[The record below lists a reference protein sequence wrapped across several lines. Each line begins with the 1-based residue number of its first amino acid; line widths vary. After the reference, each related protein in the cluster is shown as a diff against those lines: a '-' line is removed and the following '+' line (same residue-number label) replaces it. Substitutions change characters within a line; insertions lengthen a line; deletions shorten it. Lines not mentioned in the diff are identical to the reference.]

1 MKKKVVLLIILIVSL
16 LGVISE
22 AKENNRIQNIN
33 NLREINISK
42 TKSFFNY
49 RYLNNSSFKS
59 SLTSTKET
67 VNLGEEFEVSF
78 NISNFENIEKGLIA
92 LGGQIEYDE
101 NLLEIVDINETDSN
115 WNKHTINDENFKFV
129 TDSEEFITED
139 GIVFKIKFRV
149 KESVSELAQTSIF
162 IKNVVASN
170 GIEDIPSNDAEIK
183 ISIENKSIF
192 KAFLTS
198 VKETVTPKEE
208 FEVSFNIGDFENIEN
223 GLIVLGG
230 QLEFNEELIEIID
243 ITETDS
249 KWNKSTINNENFKF
263 VTDSEEFVTED
274 GMVFKVRFRVKDNI
288 TEATQT
294 SIFIKNIEASNGTK
308 DIVSEDAE
316 ICINIEIPEEA
327 FITSNEYI
335 IEDDFI
341 SRIEPKTTL
350 NAFMLNV
357 ETNRDIKIIDK
368 NGNVLQENDIIGTG
382 MTIQVGNEI
391 EYRLIVIGDIDGNG
405 EITITDLAKLKLHC
419 VEKEFIVESSEIKAA
434 DIDENNE
441 ITITDIA
448 QMKLILIGW
457 NEN

>member
-67 VNLGEEFEVSF
+67 VNLGEEFEVNF
-78 NISNFENIEKGLIA
+78 NISNLENIEKGLIA

-274 GMVFKVRFRVKDNI
+274 GMVFKVRFRHVFRKTRYN
-288 TEATQT
+288 
-294 SIFIKNIEASNGTK
+294 SNFRK
-308 DIVSEDAE
+308 S
-316 ICINIEIPEEA
+316 
-327 FITSNEYI
+327 
-335 IEDDFI
+335 
-341 SRIEPKTTL
+341 K
-350 NAFMLNV
+350 
-357 ETNRDIKIIDK
+357 
-368 NGNVLQENDIIGTG
+368 
-382 MTIQVGNEI
+382 
-391 EYRLIVIGDIDGNG
+391 
-405 EITITDLAKLKLHC
+405 
-419 VEKEFIVESSEIKAA
+419 
-434 DIDENNE
+434 
-441 ITITDIA
+441 
-448 QMKLILIGW
+448 
-457 NEN
+457 

>member
-405 EITITDLAKLKLHC
+405 EITITD
-419 VEKEFIVESSEIKAA
+419 
-434 DIDENNE
+434 
-441 ITITDIA
+441 IA